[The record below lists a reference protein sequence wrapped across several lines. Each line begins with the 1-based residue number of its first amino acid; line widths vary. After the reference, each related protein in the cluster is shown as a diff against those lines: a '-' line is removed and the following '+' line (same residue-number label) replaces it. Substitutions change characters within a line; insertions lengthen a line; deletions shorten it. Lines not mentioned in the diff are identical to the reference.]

1 MIRRVELAM
10 LTRKMLRDMARHRMQ
25 FASIFL
31 MSFLALFIYAGV
43 GGDWRGLRLGSDA
56 YYRETNLADVW
67 LYNDGFTDSAAKAVE
82 AQDGVT
88 AVERRLEL
96 TVSADLNRTPTLNLY
111 FIEKGDI
118 SKPYIVEGSPFDVGD
133 KDGIWLDKRFADA
146 RDLKPGDELS
156 GSLSGYR
163 MTKTIR
169 GLIYSPEQV
178 YESGND
184 TMTPDFMMYGYA
196 YLSKDA
202 FPIPFLFR
210 YSTMLI
216 KTDGSAHAGLEDR
229 LAAALGGVNAG
240 YSVYLEQANH
250 PSVAAFN
257 SEVEQHKMMGN
268 VFPIAFLAIAL
279 MTILTTMTRV
289 VSSQRMQIGVL
300 KSLGFT
306 KAAITRHYVYY
317 GLFLALAGGA
327 LGAALGPL
335 TLPPLFNPS
344 MSSYYTLP
352 EWKTAWA
359 AAYVWMTALLAAL
372 CALATWLAVRRLL
385 RGTPA
390 ETLRP
395 KSPGLFRHNPLER
408 SRLWRRFGF
417 NAQWNLR
424 DASRNLVRSTMAVAG
439 VFGCSALVICSL
451 TMSDSMERMT
461 LWQYETINR
470 YAAKLAINENATET
484 QILDAIESVRGEAIM
499 EAAVEIAANGERKT
513 GALLATDG
521 TTLIQPTDVNMRA
534 MEFPQ
539 DGVSITMKMAQSLN
553 VTQGDMIEWRV
564 YGGDT
569 WLESTVAAI
578 YREPVSQGIAMPRA
592 YYESLGLSYR
602 PTAIITQ
609 DEPPSPPDGV
619 DSITLTKDS
628 AAGWADLTESL
639 YVLVYLLVIAAAI
652 LAVVALYNLGLLS
665 FAEMERELATLKVM
679 GFKTGALGGLL
690 LTQNLWFSAAGFIIG
705 VPGGLAL
712 TRMIVASSGDSFDF
726 PVMLGVRTLL
736 ISLVF
741 TFGLS
746 ILVNLMFFGKIR
758 RIDMVESLKAME

>member
-1 MIRRVELAM
+1 
-10 LTRKMLRDMARHRMQ
+10 
-25 FASIFL
+25 

-43 GGDWRGLRLGSDA
+43 GGEWRGLRRGSDA
-56 YYRETNLADVW
+56 YYQETNLADVW

-96 TVSADLNRTPTLNLY
+96 TVSADLDRAPILNLY

-118 SKPYIVEGSPFDVGD
+118 SKPYIVEGTPFDVSD

-146 RDLKPGDELS
+146 RNLNPGDELS

-163 MTKTIR
+163 MTKTVR

-184 TMTPDFMMYGYA
+184 TMTPDFAMYGYA

-210 YSTMLI
+210 YSTILI
-216 KTDGSAHAGLEDR
+216 KTDGSAQAGLEDR
-229 LAAALGGVNAG
+229 IATALSGVNAG

-250 PSVAAFN
+250 PSVAMFN
-257 SEVEQHKMMGN
+257 NEVEQHKMMGD
-268 VFPIAFLAIAL
+268 VFPVAFLAIAL

-289 VSSQRMQIGVL
+289 VTSQRMQIGVL
-300 KSLGFT
+300 KALGFT
-306 KAAITRHYVYY
+306 KTAVTRHYVAY
-317 GLFLALAGGA
+317 GLFIALAGGA
-327 LGAALGPL
+327 IGAVLGPL
-335 TLPPLFNPS
+335 ALPPLFYPS
-344 MSSYYTLP
+344 MSGFYTLP
-352 EWKTAWA
+352 EWKPAWA
-359 AAYVWMTALLAAL
+359 AAYAWMTALIAAL
-372 CALATWLAVRRLL
+372 CALATWLAVRRMLH
-385 RGTPA
+385 GTPA

-395 KSPGLFRHNPLER
+395 KSPRSFRHNPLER

-424 DASRNLVRSTMAVAG
+424 DASRNLIRSAMAVVG
-439 VFGCSALVICSL
+439 VFGCAALVICSL
-451 TMSDSMERMT
+451 TMNDSMKRMT
-461 LWQYETINR
+461 VWQYETINL
-470 YAAKLAINENATET
+470 YAAKLALNENATEAQT
-484 QILDAIESVRGEAIM
+484 LDAIESVRGEAIM

-513 GALLATDG
+513 GALLVTDG
-521 TTLIQPTDVNMRA
+521 TTLIRPTDVNMRG
-534 MEFPQ
+534 MEFPK

-553 VTQGDMIEWRV
+553 VKQGDTIEWRV

-578 YREPVSQGIAMPRA
+578 YREPVGQGIAMSRA

-602 PTAIITQ
+602 PTAIITG
-609 DEPPSPPDGV
+609 DEPSSLPDGV

-628 AAGWADLTESL
+628 VAGWVDLTESM
-639 YVLVYLLVIAAAI
+639 YIMVYLLIIAAAI
-652 LAVVALYNLGLLS
+652 LAVVVLYNLGLLS
-665 FAEMERELATLKVM
+665 FTEMERELATLKVM
-679 GFKTGALGGLL
+679 GFKTSALRSLL
-690 LTQNLWFSAAGFIIG
+690 LTQNLWFSAIGFIIG
-705 VPGGLAL
+705 VPGGLTL
-712 TRMIVASSGDSFDF
+712 TRMIVAFSGDSFDF
-726 PVMLGVRTLL
+726 PVMLGARTLL
-736 ISLVF
+736 ISLAF